1 MTTAA
6 GARAPQDD
14 KEQAME
20 PDEILNALRRHIP
33 LVLVHLVL
41 GLIAGLVL
49 AAASTPV
56 YTSRASALVAADPG
70 DGTQSVTSST
80 TVISAIMPTLIEVGT
95 SETII
100 AEVAEST
107 GMKPSQIRSSV
118 ELSNATNS
126 LIVEVTARASNAE
139 DAQTIAKAEIEA
151 LRGVVSEMSV
161 KGQEEE
167 LALTLTDVDTAS
179 LPGAPSGPSK
189 SRYALIGAALGAMVG
204 AGVALVLHRRT
215 SATRGTRVAL
225 PPSRRTQIR
234 HVARM
239 GRRSAPPPST

>member
-1 MTTAA
+1 
-6 GARAPQDD
+6 
-14 KEQAME
+14 ME
-20 PDEILNALRRHIP
+20 PDDILDALRRHIP
-33 LVLVHLVL
+33 LVLVHAVL
-41 GLIAGLVL
+41 GLVAGLVL
-49 AAASTPV
+49 AAAATPV

-95 SETII
+95 SETVI
-100 AEVAEST
+100 AEVAQST
-107 GMKPSQIRSSV
+107 GMKPSQIRGSV

-126 LIVEVTARASNAE
+126 LIVEVTARASSPE

-167 LALTLTDVDTAS
+167 VALTLTDVDGAS

-189 SRYALIGAALGAMVG
+189 SRYALIGATLGATVG
-204 AGVALVLHRRT
+204 ACVALLLHRG
-215 SATRGTRVAL
+215 SSGSRGTRVAL
-225 PPSRRTQIR
+225 PPSGRAQVR
-234 HVARM
+234 HVART
-239 GRRSAPPPST
+239 GRGSGRSRA